1 MEELDREL
9 ARVTAERRRLQ
20 RQAQKMRWRKKGQ
33 QEHAILAATIAFCHE
48 PNAVSMIAEATLRK
62 WAASMEG
69 DVASCVR
76 VIQDRFL
83 ATPVQTLFQ
92 WLEGSE
98 DIPRVVHEEA
108 RRLVED
114 ARVLHWVEEQ
124 CSAQGVA
131 PPPQFVWETRCALDI
146 SCNVG
151 EERRAAA
158 WRPARSAAAK
168 KWMQRFRHRWSLSLG
183 HLPAKDCL
191 PAATMQTKARNGV
204 PEFVHTRSGLGPK
217 MGAVFWPHFVTVSSR
232 AAPK

>member
-1 MEELDREL
+1 
-9 ARVTAERRRLQ
+9 
-20 RQAQKMRWRKKGQ
+20 MRWRKKGQ

-48 PNAVSMIAEATLRK
+48 PNAVSLIAEATLRK
-62 WAASMEG
+62 WAAIMEG

-83 ATPVQTLFQ
+83 ATPVDTLAA
-92 WLEGSE
+92 WLEWS
-98 DIPRVVHEEA
+98 DVIPQAAHEEA

-114 ARVLHWVEEQ
+114 TRLLHWVEQ
-124 CSAQGVA
+124 QNTAQGVA

-168 KWMQRFRHRWSLSLG
+168 KWMQRFRHRWSLTLG
-183 HLPAKDCL
+183 RLPAKDCL